1 MSDAPLASTFG
12 FETTDAFSWS
22 GFAGKLEAFLLK
34 EVEFVEGSLVVSLN
48 AKFGS
53 GKTTFLRMWKNHLDT
68 PRESDPKSPLCI
80 LLNAWEDDYSAEEF
94 KKQLGVFYPGGCG
107 GYSSLSNLAKKIQE
121 IESFAK

>member
-1 MSDAPLASTFG
+1 MSDAPPTSTFA

-48 AKFGS
+48 A
-53 GKTTFLRMWKNHLDT
+53 
-68 PRESDPKSPLCI
+68 
-80 LLNAWEDDYSAEEF
+80 AEEF
-94 KKQLGVFYPGGCG
+94 KKQLGGFYPGGYR